1 MEVAKIREIAK
12 NYDIKTSRMSK
23 VKMIQSIQ
31 ISEENFDCFS
41 SAVDGIC
48 NQDNCLWREDC
59 FGAAKNTITQ

>member
-12 NYDIKTSRMSK
+12 NFNIKTSRMSK

-31 ISEENFDCFS
+31 ISEGNFDCFS

-48 NQDNCLWREDC
+48 NQNNCLWREDC
-59 FGAAKNTITQ
+59 FSVAKKLQ